1 VDDFVTDHSLLE
13 DSPRKRPCKPSQ
25 TFADLISD
33 AGLEHYEL
41 DKILSQPFDSGA
53 AATEDEDRHDAK
65 YRKLMEEIQSMT
77 CSEGARHIREVEA
90 GDRYLAERVVK
101 RVVAQVEWFVNKRRN
116 IFTALKIDSEDKRN
130 IQSFNQNF
138 FITQPDG
145 VDYSYL
151 GSTED
156 QLETE
161 IAEEI
166 EDIISPDQL
175 ADVVLDSIG

>member
-1 VDDFVTDHSLLE
+1 
-13 DSPRKRPCKPSQ
+13 
-25 TFADLISD
+25 
-33 AGLEHYEL
+33 
-41 DKILSQPFDSGA
+41 
-53 AATEDEDRHDAK
+53 
-65 YRKLMEEIQSMT
+65 MEEIQSMT

-90 GDRYLAERVVK
+90 SDRYLAERVVK
-101 RVVAQVEWFVNKRRN
+101 RLVAQVEWFVNKRRN
-116 IFTALKIDSEDKRN
+116 IFSALKIDSEDKRN

-145 VDYSYL
+145 FDYSYL

-166 EDIISPDQL
+166 EEILSPDHH
-175 ADVVLDSIG
+175 ADVLLESIG